1 MYQNPHLNGDL
12 FMSTGYSYTER
23 FETDT
28 LNRVKQKKRR
38 TAAENFLVMCHETS
52 AKLPENFATAYSEII
67 EQLYNIELQK
77 EQLKRQEQEIDMVI
91 AELTKDPEFYNSIFI
106 VQSNKKSAQKQVNQG
121 YVKPPEQV
129 QKQAKITQ

>member
-67 EQLYNIELQK
+67 EQLYNIDLQK
-77 EQLKRQEQEIDMVI
+77 EELKRQEQEIDSVI

-106 VQSNKKSAQKQVNQG
+106 VQSNKKSAQNQTI
-121 YVKPPEQV
+121 QSA
-129 QKQAKITQ
+129 AKAPDSAPK